1 MISALLVLQHTPAA
15 LNTETHSQ
23 DFWAL
28 TASVSDDL
36 MLIRL
41 ASHVSLAPLCGYLR
55 LCRLEFCWCCCLPCL
70 VDAFHYVNS
79 VVGLYCVLQIHPLH
93 LLQSPAEVCEC
104 VRLCVFVRRL
114 CTADLCVLF
123 QNESP
128 TTSRQSPAN
137 GHSSIN
143 SSILVR
149 TPTPNHKKTK
159 NPSIRLPPSHFPHF
173 FFSFCHAV
181 VSWYFY
187 MSVSLHSVAAC
198 ISHEF
203 FSFHFVLNRVTV
215 VVAVGL
221 DVDGWCRR
229 SPNSL
234 PCHSP
239 CSSVWAKGPP
249 PCPISQF
256 TNWCASQSLLRC
268 CASLLTKTHW
278 GSSGH
283 DGARRR
289 APTLLFY

>member
-1 MISALLVLQHTPAA
+1 MFYKYT
-15 LNTETHSQ
+15 
-23 DFWAL
+23 
-28 TASVSDDL
+28 
-36 MLIRL
+36 
-41 ASHVSLAPLCGYLR
+41 
-55 LCRLEFCWCCCLPCL
+55 
-70 VDAFHYVNS
+70 
-79 VVGLYCVLQIHPLH
+79 LH
-93 LLQSPAEVCEC
+93 LLQSTPEVCEY

-149 TPTPNHKKTK
+149 TPTPTIEKQKIPRSDYH
-159 NPSIRLPPSHFPHF
+159 PAISSSF
-173 FFSFCHAV
+173 FFLLFFCHAV

-187 MSVSLHSVAAC
+187 MSVLLHSVAAC
-198 ISHEF
+198 VSHEL
-203 FSFHFVLNRVTV
+203 FSFHFALNRVTV

-229 SPNSL
+229 PQLTPVSFSL
-234 PCHSP
+234 FICLSQ
-239 CSSVWAKGPP
+239 SNGG
-249 PCPISQF
+249 CPISQF

-268 CASLLTKTHW
+268 CASLLTKTHR

-283 DGARRR
+283 HGARRC